1 MPSNR
6 TKSRLWIPLQE
17 ACFLLL
23 LGLGL
28 VATAAEKEDIV
39 LYLPFEDAQNPI
51 DASDDP
57 ATVSVRGSLNLV
69 DGQFGSKGLEFN
81 GNNANL
87 VEVADADK
95 LEGMTAITIEGWVRP
110 RGMALQDG
118 MSLASKRIGTNN
130 QDSYNLFV
138 WNGNIVNGRI
148 NGSGGT
154 AVLST
159 TALVD
164 ETWYHLAMVF
174 DGASGGDKL
183 QLYVNGVLEGSVG
196 HAATSVNP
204 GDASLWIGE
213 LDAIRG
219 FSWNGALDEVGIWNV
234 ALSEEEINDIMVRGK
249 AKLFRG
255 SVAWNPVP
263 SDGAEDVPYTTGLS
277 WAPGEFAATRDVYFG
292 TQFDDVNDAGRADPA
307 GALASEGQT
316 ETTFDPSRLAFGET
330 YYWRVDEVN
339 GTPDFTIHRGD
350 IWSFTTEPFS
360 IPITNITATASSS
373 FGASE
378 PEKTIDGSGLVD
390 DLHGTSAGNMW
401 ISAGIPATLE
411 YAFDRAYK
419 LHELWIWNSNQ
430 VIEAFVGFGVK
441 DVVIEHSL
449 DGENWTVLDGV
460 GPLAQATG
468 TEGYA
473 HNNTIDFGG
482 ATAQYVRLTVN
493 SVQGIAPQ
501 ASLSEVRFYS
511 IPTFATRPNP
521 ETGATD
527 VVPNV
532 TLAWGRDGRE
542 ADHHDIYVGSNPDDL
557 TLAGT
562 VSESGFDTLA
572 LDLELGQSY
581 HWRVDEV
588 NEAMDPS
595 HWASDIWSFTTVDSI
610 SIDDMESYA
619 DAEFF
624 EIWATWVDGFDDPTN
639 GSLVGGVA
647 GIPETDLVHGG
658 GQSLPMDYDNSAAA
672 QSEATRTFDAP
683 MDWTGH
689 GIQGLVLYFQGS
701 ASNTGGSLYV
711 KINGTKVAYDG
722 DPANL
727 MRGGW
732 SKWYIPLADVAGNLG
747 RVTSLT
753 IGIDGGGEGV
763 VYLDDIF
770 LTSDTREFITP
781 IDPGSAGLLV
791 HWAFDEAAGDTA
803 GDTSGNNHAGTINGA
818 TWTAG
823 GFDGSGYS
831 LAFGGDGDFVVDSG
845 TVMSQ
850 INGLSAVTVA
860 VWVNSDVTNT
870 DHGFIHFIDPDGGD
884 DGGMRYDAAGAS
896 FSGTNVMKMSLH
908 TTGGNV
914 QLESSSGAQTTEWQH
929 VAMSWQSGE
938 SLKLYING
946 ILDTPTGAT
955 DPTVGTVD
963 TVTQLLVGRGAK
975 DDLVSESWEGLIDGV
990 RVYNRGLTDGE
1001 VAGL

>member
-562 VSESGFDTLA
+562 VSESSFDTLA
-572 LDLELGQSY
+572 LDLQLGQTY

-588 NEAMDPS
+588 NDAVVPS
-595 HWASDIWSFTTVDSI
+595 TWTGSVWNFTTVDAI
-610 SIDDMESYA
+610 VIDDMETYA
-619 DAEFF
+619 DQEFL
-624 EIWATWVDGFDDPTN
+624 EIWATWIDGFEDPAN
-639 GSLVGGVA
+639 GSLVGADPAIGDFA
-647 GIPETDLVHGG
+647 PETGIVHGG
-658 GQSLPMDYDNSAAA
+658 SQSLPIWFDNSTVPI
-672 QSEATRTFDAP
+672 SEATRTFGQTQDWSRSGVQTLVLSFRRGAENTGNGRLYVKVNDTKVVHPEDPGTLPPGWDVWTQWSIDLTALGTDLTRVRSLTVGIEGAGAIGVLYVDDIQLEGDAAEP
-683 MDWTGH
+683 GSQVLAWFEAEAADIMGASWQVVADPTASGGNRIGSEDGDGDDNNTAPGAEWVAAYTFTVPVDGVY
-689 GIQGLVLYFQGS
+689 GLVLRAQE
-701 ASNTGGSLYV
+701 ASSDSFWVRIVGATSQSHEDPDQPGTGWVLFNE
-711 KINGTKVAYDG
+711 IDA
-722 DPANL
+722 P
-727 MRGGW
+727 GGW
-732 SKWYIPLADVAGNLG
+732 SWDQVHSFDHGNAVVSWTLPAGPLTLEIAK
-747 RVTSLT
+747 RE
-753 IGIDGGGEGV
+753 DGT
-763 VYLDDIF
+763 YLDAI
-770 LTSDTREFITP
+770 
-781 IDPGSAGLLV
+781 
-791 HWAFDEAAGDTA
+791 
-803 GDTSGNNHAGTINGA
+803 
-818 TWTAG
+818 
-823 GFDGSGYS
+823 
-831 LAFGGDGDFVVDSG
+831 
-845 TVMSQ
+845 
-850 INGLSAVTVA
+850 AV
-860 VWVNSDVTNT
+860 
-870 DHGFIHFIDPDGGD
+870 I
-884 DGGMRYDAAGAS
+884 
-896 FSGTNVMKMSLH
+896 
-908 TTGGNV
+908 
-914 QLESSSGAQTTEWQH
+914 Q
-929 VAMSWQSGE
+929 
-938 SLKLYING
+938 
-946 ILDTPTGAT
+946 
-955 DPTVGTVD
+955 
-963 TVTQLLVGRGAK
+963 
-975 DDLVSESWEGLIDGV
+975 
-990 RVYNRGLTDGE
+990 
-1001 VAGL
+1001 